1 MTVYDGPR
9 QRFLSQKKGP
19 RIVEWVATHPT
30 SGSVLRGAPAFAH
43 PTLLIIQDLTPFLP
57 LCSARVLSHD
67 PKETVTT
74 VTVEKLTLLRLFCW
88 SFLRR
93 LLSRLIR

>member
-1 MTVYDGPR
+1 MYDGPL

-43 PTLLIIQDLTPFLP
+43 PTLLIIQDLTPFLYDP
-57 LCSARVLSHD
+57 LLCSVFISAASG
-67 PKETVTT
+67 
-74 VTVEKLTLLRLFCW
+74 
-88 SFLRR
+88 LRR
-93 LLSRLIR
+93 SSSPY